1 MIDIEERALC
11 AFEQN
16 RFSPL
21 NRAMKIHDSVR
32 DERPQFFRSRQVTFV
47 HLTKTTGLR
56 AECLKDAVVLSH
68 FGLQFF

>member
-32 DERPQFFRSRQVTFV
+32 DERPQFFRSREVTFV
-47 HLTKTTGLR
+47 HLAKTTGLR